1 VNVRLRRLGILACA
15 LVVACAVAACGSSN
29 VKQATTQPAQL
40 SGHEVGNEIN
50 DGSYI
55 QAGPITYQLQV
66 SRELNPYSVQDKPY
80 VQGLPAGFPPPT
92 PNQFWYGVFMWA
104 KNQHHRA
111 YRTSNHF
118 KIVDTQGN
126 TYYPIRLNPALN
138 PFVWQAE
145 TLKYEITYPGQD
157 TIQSEG
163 ESQGGLLLFKLN
175 DSAYANR
182 PLTLYVLNRR
192 GQKLGSISLDL

>member
-1 VNVRLRRLGILACA
+1 MNVRRLWILVCA
-15 LVVACAVAACGSSN
+15 LAVAFAVAACGSSTHKAPL
-29 VKQATTQPAQL
+29 VGTLA
-40 SGHEVGNEIN
+40 GHEVGSEVN
-50 DGSYI
+50 DGAYI

-92 PNQFWYGVFMWA
+92 ANQLWYGVFLWA
-104 KNQHHRA
+104 KNQHHRP

-118 KIVDTQGN
+118 KIVDTQGI
-126 TYYPIRLNPALN
+126 TYYPIKLNPAEN

-145 TLKYEITYPGQD
+145 TLKYEVTYPGQD
-157 TIQSEG
+157 TIASEG

-175 DSAYANR
+175 SSAYSNR
-182 PLTLYVLNRR
+182 PLTLFILNHR
-192 GQKLGSISLDL
+192 GQKLGSISLDF